1 MTIPH
6 TQAARGSASRLPMIL
21 AASVLTVLSVLA
33 ACSDTAAPTT
43 GKSTIPP
50 PQVVANVD
58 AKRLTGA
65 WYEIGRI
72 PAENEKPHTA
82 GVVTFTQTSN
92 GSLAMSY
99 RWHEGVIDGAAR
111 EATALA
117 VPQDVSH
124 AARLRLQNAS
134 AGLPSELWVLA
145 LANDNTICV
154 LGSPDRKIAMILHRQ
169 PAIFVDTFGQLAG
182 VLENQGY
189 PVDKLQLSTQ
199 APSAQ

>member
-1 MTIPH
+1 MAIQSP
-6 TQAARGSASRLPMIL
+6 AARFIRHTGRTAFAAVVLL
-21 AASVLTVLSVLA
+21 ALA
-33 ACSDTAAPTT
+33 ACAQTTGPTA

-50 PQVVANVD
+50 PQIVANVD
-58 AKRLTGA
+58 AKRLAGA

-72 PAENEKPHTA
+72 PAENEKAHTA
-82 GVVTFTQTSN
+82 GVVTFTQTSS
-92 GSLAMSY
+92 GALAMSY
-99 RWHEGVIDGAAR
+99 RWHEGVIDGPSH

-117 VPQDVSH
+117 VPENVSH
-124 AARLRLQNAS
+124 AGRLRLQNAS
-134 AGLPSELWVLA
+134 NGLPSQLWVLA

-189 PVDKLQLSTQ
+189 PVDKLELSTQ